1 MGGIHMMGCM
11 TKLAFHES
19 TKNAG
24 RSLTVDRRN
33 GVIRN
38 VKVLGLISEN
48 NRRYLPEAVKK
59 SIPLYENIAVNI
71 DHPDRQA
78 DDSRSAYDR
87 FGKLENVRF
96 VENEGLFGDLFFL
109 KSHPMAE
116 RICEAAERM
125 PDMFGLSHNADG
137 DGETRDGVFVVEKII
152 GVRHVDVVAD
162 PATTKSLSESKML
175 EDTSGAYAGNVAL
188 DPPAGSNTGATVDN
202 MRFDKRVRFLV
213 QNGWKQK
220 GGSFVGAGS
229 TQMLPNKDIM
239 RLSDD
244 KWQWVEFK
252 VKNKYTES
260 KTEAKMDDGVKEAL
274 AALTAA
280 VQKLADCYSDDMDG
294 MDSMDEAKEPMDG
307 EAEPDG
313 DEKDKKPMEAVDP
326 DTAKEI
332 EGGDKKEMYHN
343 KESRQSNAS
352 LLRENTKLRN
362 IERVRQ
368 LCESSRV
375 ATTRELLEDLSGLSD
390 EACKRQVARLATA
403 TNRPRSAG
411 YQAVKPANGV
421 PTGMDL
427 GSYLT
432 N

>member
-1 MGGIHMMGCM
+1 
-11 TKLAFHES
+11 
-19 TKNAG
+19 
-24 RSLTVDRRN
+24 
-33 GVIRN
+33 
-38 VKVLGLISEN
+38 
-48 NRRYLPEAVKK
+48 
-59 SIPLYENIAVNI
+59 
-71 DHPDRQA
+71 
-78 DDSRSAYDR
+78 
-87 FGKLENVRF
+87 
-96 VENEGLFGDLFFL
+96 
-109 KSHPMAE
+109 
-116 RICEAAERM
+116 
-125 PDMFGLSHNADG
+125 
-137 DGETRDGVFVVEKII
+137 
-152 GVRHVDVVAD
+152 
-162 PATTKSLSESKML
+162 
-175 EDTSGAYAGNVAL
+175 
-188 DPPAGSNTGATVDN
+188 
-202 MRFDKRVRFLV
+202 V

-229 TQMLPNKDIM
+229 SQMLPNKDIM

-244 KWQWVEFK
+244 TWQWVEFK

-280 VQKLADCYSDDMDG
+280 VQKLADCYSDDSDD

-307 EAEPDG
+307 EADPDG

-352 LLRENTKLRN
+352 LLRENKKLRN

-368 LCESSRV
+368 LCENSRV
-375 ATTRELLEDLSGLSD
+375 PTTRELLEDLSGLTD

>member
-1 MGGIHMMGCM
+1 M

-24 RSLTVDRRN
+24 RSLTVDRKN

-38 VKVLGLISEN
+38 VKVLGLVSEN

-78 DDSRSAYDR
+78 DGSRSAYDR

-96 VENEGLFGDLFFL
+96 VEGEGLFGDLFFL

-125 PDMFGLSHNADG
+125 PDVFGLSHNADG
-137 DGETRDGVFVVEKII
+137 DGETRDGVFVVEKILE
-152 GVRHVDVVAD
+152 VRHVDVVAD
-162 PATTKSLSESKML
+162 PATTKSLSESK
-175 EDTSGAYAGNVAL
+175 
-188 DPPAGSNTGATVDN
+188 NTI
-202 MRFDKRVRFLV
+202 R
-213 QNGWKQK
+213 
-220 GGSFVGAGS
+220 
-229 TQMLPNKDIM
+229 
-239 RLSDD
+239 
-244 KWQWVEFK
+244 
-252 VKNKYTES
+252 
-260 KTEAKMDDGVKEAL
+260 EAKMDDGVKEAL

-280 VQKLADCYSDDMDG
+280 VQKLADCYSDDG
-294 MDSMDEAKEPMDG
+294 MDEAKEPMDG

-352 LLRENTKLRN
+352 LLRENKKLRN

-368 LCESSRV
+368 LCENSRV
-375 ATTRELLEDLSGLSD
+375 PTTRELLEDLSGLTD

>member
-1 MGGIHMMGCM
+1 MMGCM

-24 RSLTVDRRN
+24 RSLTVDRKN

-96 VENEGLFGDLFFL
+96 VESEGLFGDLFFL

-125 PDMFGLSHNADG
+125 PDVFGLSHNADG

-162 PATTKSLSESKML
+162 PATTKSLSESRMT
-175 EDTSGAYAGNVAL
+175 EDTSGAYAGGVAL

-213 QNGWKQK
+213 QNGWKQR
-220 GGSFVGAGS
+220 GGSFVGAGAS
-229 TQMLPNKDIM
+229 QVLPNKDIM

-280 VQKLADCYSDDMDG
+280 VQKLADCYSDDGMDG
-294 MDSMDEAKEPMDG
+294 MDESKEPMDG

-313 DEKDKKPMEAVDP
+313 DEKNKKPMEAVDP
-326 DTAKEI
+326 DAAKEI
-332 EGGDKKEMYHN
+332 EGDDKKEMYH

-352 LLRENTKLRN
+352 LLRENTRLRN
-362 IERVRQ
+362 LERVRQ

-411 YQAVKPANGV
+411 YQAAKPANGV